1 MESFRNFV
9 KGWPGRVFLG
19 IVVFVFVVFAFAP
32 QFSPPGAQ
40 GEVAEV
46 NGKRISEQE
55 LDQAVES
62 VMNRYGD
69 QVDRKMLEQLV
80 KRDDV
85 LESLIRQRVSVDTAR
100 ELGFTAHPELVQES
114 ITSIPAFMGDDGKF
128 SQEKFQQLILA
139 NGFANSAAF
148 RTRVEEELLMQQ
160 FTGALRDS
168 AFATRQDLEL
178 LTRIAEQKRD
188 VSWVLL
194 SAPAFMGAVSA
205 TDEEVRARYDGNPA
219 GYMTEEQFTV
229 EYVEVKVDTY
239 AADVKVDE
247 AAVTAKY
254 DELANAARQNA
265 ERRIAHIL
273 VGKQGRDDA
282 AARQRAGEVLD
293 KLTAGSSFAELA
305 AQYSDD
311 TGSAQQGGDL
321 GYVGRG
327 VLDPALDA
335 ALATLKVNDVS
346 APVATADGLHIL
358 KVLEVRQVEVPP
370 LATARADIVRG
381 LQREEAMRQYQDAVD
396 QAGSLAYEAEGLQ
409 DIAQK
414 LGVSIQKS
422 APFGRS
428 GGQGIAANPKV
439 LAAVLSPE
447 VLEDG
452 RNSAVIDIAEGH
464 GVVVRLVEHR
474 KPERRPFEEVAA
486 LVRQEVLRE
495 KAGAV
500 AREKA
505 EALRAAVAG
514 GQALDAAAQ
523 PLGLPVQQ
531 VAAAQRN
538 TRALPPE
545 VVKAV
550 FRARRPAEGAVT
562 VDKVSTP
569 NGEAVF
575 TIGNVVDGNL
585 LGAAPDEVAGRRGQL
600 ATEFGRADFSR
611 LIEQATVVADVT
623 RFRAAADDKEE
634 SGGVLDAIQQLRN
647 KAQQQSP

>member
-46 NGKRISEQE
+46 NGRRISEQE

-80 KRDDV
+80 KRGDV
-85 LESLIRQRVSVDTAR
+85 LESLIRQRVSIDTAR
-100 ELGFTAHPELVQES
+100 DLGFTAHPELVQES
-114 ITSIPAFMGDDGKF
+114 ITSIPAFQGDDGKF
-128 SQEKFQQLILA
+128 SQTKFQQLILA
-139 NGFANSAAF
+139 NGFANAAAF

-194 SAPAFMGAVSA
+194 SAPAFIGGVSA
-205 TDEEVRARYDGNPA
+205 SDAEVRARYDSNPA
-219 GYMTEEQFTV
+219 GYMTEEQFSV
-229 EYVEVKVDTY
+229 EYVEIKVDTY
-239 AADVKVDE
+239 AAGVKVDD
-247 AAVTAKY
+247 AAVAAKY
-254 DELANAARQNA
+254 DEMVNVARQNA

-273 VGKQGRDDA
+273 ISKQGRDDA

-293 KLTAGSSFAELA
+293 KLTAGSSFTELA

-311 TGSAQQGGDL
+311 TGSAGQGGDL

-335 ALATLKVNDVS
+335 AVSALKVNDVS
-346 APVATADGLHIL
+346 APVKTADGLHIL

-370 LATARADIVRG
+370 LASARADIVRG

-414 LGVSIQKS
+414 LGVSIQK
-422 APFGRS
+422 AVPFGRA
-428 GGQGIAANPKV
+428 GGQGVVGHAKV

-464 GVVVRLVEHR
+464 GVVVHLVEHR
-474 KPERRPFEEVAA
+474 KPARRPFEEVAS

-505 EALRAAVAG
+505 EALRKAVAG
-514 GQALDAAAQ
+514 GQALDVAGQ
-523 PLGLPVQQ
+523 SLGLTMQQ

-545 VVKAV
+545 VIKAV
-550 FRARRPAEGAVT
+550 FRVKRPAEGALA
-562 VDKVSTP
+562 VDLVSTSS
-569 NGEAVF
+569 GEVVF
-575 TIGNVVDGNL
+575 TVGNVVDGNL
-585 LGAAPDEVAGRRGQL
+585 LGATPDEVASRREQL
-600 ATEFGRADFSR
+600 ATEFGRGDISR
-611 LIEQATVVADVT
+611 FTEHATAVADVT
-623 RFRAAADDKEE
+623 RYRAGAAGKEE
-634 SGGVLDAIQQLRN
+634 SAGLLESIQGLRN
-647 KAQQQSP
+647 SFQEQRP